1 MGLLSMFDVHGETG
15 TGNKPGRLPQYPCI
29 LDDQESLVSG
39 NKS

>member
-15 TGNKPGRLPQYPCI
+15 TGKPGRLPQYPCI
-29 LDDQESLVSG
+29 LDDQELLVSG